1 MAEEQQPGSEDV
13 REQSED
19 DVEDLEL
26 EEVDADSVKG
36 GKTRGS
42 LPFTG

>member
-1 MAEEQQPGSEDV
+1 MADEREPREEKQ
-13 REQSED
+13 EQAQEE
-19 DVEDLEL
+19 VEDLEL

-36 GKTRGS
+36 GKPSS